1 MFCARCGQ
9 ENGNHVSCCRKCGA
23 DLQPSSLIPAK
34 PHESWI
40 TLPSNDPDELTASGI
55 GSVIMGDGFL
65 IVGIILS
72 ATESSISSLL
82 WLFLLIPA
90 FFFFGKG
97 FANVLKARQI
107 RRRQKS
113 LPSVAGPAELAAETF
128 PTSDTLGK
136 LASGKLP
143 KAPSVTERTTREL
156 M

>member
-9 ENGNHVSCCRKCGA
+9 ENGNAVSFCRRCGA
-23 DLQPSSLIPAK
+23 DLQSSSLIPSK

-40 TLPSNDPDELTASGI
+40 TLPSNDPDELTSSGI

-113 LPSVAGPAELAAETF
+113 LLSVSSPAELAAETF
-128 PTSDTLGK
+128 PTSDTFVK

-143 KAPSVTERTTREL
+143 KAHSVTERTTREL
-156 M
+156 R

>member
-1 MFCARCGQ
+1 MFCARCGR
-9 ENGNHVSCCRKCGA
+9 ENGSAVSFCRRCGA
-23 DLQPSSLIPAK
+23 DLQYLSLIPSK
-34 PHESWI
+34 PHESRI
-40 TLPSNDPDELTASGI
+40 TPSANDPDELTSSGI

-72 ATESSISSLL
+72 ATESSISSLF
-82 WLFLLIPA
+82 WLLLLIPA

-113 LPSVAGPAELAAETF
+113 LLNVELASETF

-136 LASGKLP
+136 LASGNLP

-156 M
+156 K

>member
-1 MFCARCGQ
+1 MFCAKCGQ
-9 ENGNHVSCCRKCGA
+9 ENGSVVNFCRSCGF
-23 DLQPSSLIPAK
+23 DLQPSALIPSQ
-34 PHESWI
+34 PHERWM
-40 TLPSNDPDELTASGI
+40 TLPSNDPDELTSSGI

-65 IVGIILS
+65 IVAIILS

-113 LPSVAGPAELAAETF
+113 LPGGTGSAELRAATIPAF
-128 PTSDTLGK
+128 QRPTH
-136 LASGKLP
+136 
-143 KAPSVTERTTREL
+143 SVTERTTREL
-156 M
+156 H

>member
-1 MFCARCGQ
+1 M
-9 ENGNHVSCCRKCGA
+9 
-23 DLQPSSLIPAK
+23 
-34 PHESWI
+34 
-40 TLPSNDPDELTASGI
+40 TLPSNDPDELTSSGI

-107 RRRQKS
+107 RGRQKS
-113 LPSVAGPAELAAETF
+113 LTEGTASGGLPAATVLVTEKF
-128 PTSDTLGK
+128 NQ

-143 KAPSVTERTTREL
+143 KAVSVTERTTREL
-156 M
+156 N

>member
-1 MFCARCGQ
+1 MQA
-9 ENGNHVSCCRKCGA
+9 
-23 DLQPSSLIPAK
+23 SSLIPDK
-34 PHESWI
+34 PDERWM
-40 TLPSNDPDELTASGI
+40 TVPANDPDELTSSGI

-72 ATESSISSLL
+72 AAESSISSLL

-113 LPSVAGPAELAAETF
+113 LIDGTASRELAAATVPATESFNQVT
-128 PTSDTLGK
+128 
-136 LASGKLP
+136 SGKLP
-143 KAPSVTERTTREL
+143 KVTSVTERTTREL
-156 M
+156 N

>member
-1 MFCARCGQ
+1 MFCAGCGQ
-9 ENGNHVSCCRKCGA
+9 ENQSTVSFCRRCGA
-23 DLQPSSLIPAK
+23 DLQSSSLVPSQSHA
-34 PHESWI
+34 SWI
-40 TLPSNDPDELTASGI
+40 TLPSNDPDELTSSGI

-65 IVGIILS
+65 IVAVILS
-72 ATESSISSLL
+72 ATQSSISSLL

-90 FFFFGKG
+90 FFFFGRG

-107 RRRQKS
+107 RQRKKS
-113 LPSVAGPAELAAETF
+113 LLSVAGPAEAAETF

-156 M
+156 L

>member
-9 ENGNHVSCCRKCGA
+9 ENGNAVSFCRKCGA
-23 DLQPSSLIPAK
+23 DFQHSALIPSN
-34 PHESWI
+34 PHENWI
-40 TLPSNDPDELTASGI
+40 TLSSNDPDELTASGI

-90 FFFFGKG
+90 FLFFGKG

-113 LPSVAGPAELAAETF
+113 LLSLSNPAELAAETF
-128 PTSDTLGK
+128 PTSNTLGK
-136 LASGKLP
+136 LVSGKLP

>member
-1 MFCARCGQ
+1 M
-9 ENGNHVSCCRKCGA
+9 
-23 DLQPSSLIPAK
+23 
-34 PHESWI
+34 
-40 TLPSNDPDELTASGI
+40 TLPSNDPDELTSSGI

-97 FANVLKARQI
+97 FANVLQARQI

-113 LPSVAGPAELAAETF
+113 LLDVAGPSELSAETF
-128 PTSDTLGK
+128 PTSNTLGK
-136 LASGKLP
+136 LALSKLR

-156 M
+156 K

>member
-1 MFCARCGQ
+1 M
-9 ENGNHVSCCRKCGA
+9 
-23 DLQPSSLIPAK
+23 
-34 PHESWI
+34 
-40 TLPSNDPDELTASGI
+40 TLPSNDPDELTSNGI

-90 FFFFGKG
+90 FFFFGRG

-107 RRRQKS
+107 RRRQKLLTAS
-113 LPSVAGPAELAAETF
+113 TAAGELPAAVLVEELNQ
-128 PTSDTLGK
+128 

-143 KAPSVTERTTREL
+143 KAVSVTERTTREL
-156 M
+156 N